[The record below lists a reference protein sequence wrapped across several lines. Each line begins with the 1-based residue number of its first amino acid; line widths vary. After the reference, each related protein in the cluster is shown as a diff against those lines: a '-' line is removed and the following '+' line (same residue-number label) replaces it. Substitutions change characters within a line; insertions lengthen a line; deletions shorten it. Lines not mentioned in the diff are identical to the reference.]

1 MPKISKYLMYSGLI
15 PFVLC
20 NIFLLLPFD
29 ITAQYKDQALL
40 VISSYS
46 ILIISFLSGSIWSY
60 QFNLNNFEKIQFYL
74 CLFSNIIP
82 IIAWI
87 SFFIFSYTIQMLV
100 FLVLFLVLLSV
111 DHYLYTLK
119 QIKKSY
125 LMMRYYITGI
135 VTVLL
140 LISWFVQ

>member
-1 MPKISKYLMYSGLI
+1 MPKISKYLMYSALI

-20 NIFLLLPFD
+20 TIFLLLPFD

-46 ILIISFLSGSIWSY
+46 ILIISFLSGSIWNY

-140 LISWFVQ
+140 FISWFVQ